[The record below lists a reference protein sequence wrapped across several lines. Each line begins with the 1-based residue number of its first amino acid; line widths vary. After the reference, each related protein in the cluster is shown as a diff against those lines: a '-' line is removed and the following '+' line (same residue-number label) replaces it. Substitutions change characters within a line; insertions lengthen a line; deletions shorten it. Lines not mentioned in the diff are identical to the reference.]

1 MQLRLAENTQTDS
14 PTMASDDSAK
24 PRHAFLDTMLSATI
38 EGRSLTRKEIYE
50 EVSTFMFAVNP

>member
-1 MQLRLAENTQTDS
+1 MEMRLAENPQLDS
-14 PTMASDDSAK
+14 AILRDDSAK

-38 EGRSLTRKEIYE
+38 EGRSLTREEIYE